1 MGKMVNWSGLVYL
14 MNFLAL
20 FNLGA
25 VWKFDML
32 PLICLYMNK
41 QNIKVVVVY
50 VKKKNYL
57 YMRELEKCYKNII

>member
-1 MGKMVNWSGLVYL
+1 

-32 PLICLYMNK
+32 PLIYLYMNK

-50 VKKKNYL
+50 VKKKKLFIYE
-57 YMRELEKCYKNII
+57 RA

>member
-1 MGKMVNWSGLVYL
+1 

-32 PLICLYMNK
+32 PLIYLYMNK
-41 QNIKVVVVY
+41 QNINVVVVY
-50 VKKKNYL
+50 VKKNYL
-57 YMRELEKCYKNII
+57 YMRELEKCYRNII